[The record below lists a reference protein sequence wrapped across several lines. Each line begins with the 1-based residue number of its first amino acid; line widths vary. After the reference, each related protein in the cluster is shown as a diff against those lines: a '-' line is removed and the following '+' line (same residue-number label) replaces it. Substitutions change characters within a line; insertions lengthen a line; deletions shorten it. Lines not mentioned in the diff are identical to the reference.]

1 VQTATTAKT
10 HCPYYDRL
18 RDPNP
23 TKIRALILFGP
34 EAEATTKCSS
44 PDKADAVARHLIE
57 HDMYP
62 EMPQSD
68 RRLYIRENL
77 NIFLISIAGAETP
90 MIGEAP
96 TKLNRLNPP

>member
-1 VQTATTAKT
+1 
-10 HCPYYDRL
+10 
-18 RDPNP
+18 
-23 TKIRALILFGP
+23 
-34 EAEATTKCSS
+34 
-44 PDKADAVARHLIE
+44 
-57 HDMYP
+57 MYP